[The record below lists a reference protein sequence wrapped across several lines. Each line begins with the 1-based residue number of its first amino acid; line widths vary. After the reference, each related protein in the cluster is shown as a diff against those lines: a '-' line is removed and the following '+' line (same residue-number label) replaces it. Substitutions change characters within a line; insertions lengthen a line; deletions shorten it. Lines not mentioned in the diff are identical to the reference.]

1 MIKNRKTHILLAA
14 ILCMSMLFTL
24 CACNK
29 APDGVS
35 VMLTD
40 QEYEEQ
46 LLAIEADTAMLII
59 DDTTP
64 LTGTPDDEAG
74 STAQA
79 FATQVLAMVNSERG
93 NLNLPP
99 LSGDNA
105 ALNAAAQARAVEIVT
120 SFSHTRP
127 NRQVCFTVLAEYQV
141 GYRAAGENI
150 AKGQSSPEAVM
161 RSWMNS
167 NGHRANIMNGNF
179 SSIGIGVAQDARGVF
194 HWVQL
199 FTG

>member
-1 MIKNRKTHILLAA
+1 
-14 ILCMSMLFTL
+14 MLFTL

-29 APDGVS
+29 APDGIS

-40 QEYEEQ
+40 QEYEEH
-46 LLAIEADTAMLII
+46 LLAIEADSALLII
-59 DDTTP
+59 DDNVP
-64 LTGTPDDEAG
+64 LTGSSGDETGTA
-74 STAQA
+74 AQA
-79 FATQVLAMVNSERG
+79 FAAQVLDLVNAERG

-99 LSGDNA
+99 LSGDNV
-105 ALNAAAQARAVEIVT
+105 ALNAAAQARAVEIIA

-127 NRQVCFTVLAEYQV
+127 NGQVCFSVFAEYQV
-141 GYRAAGENI
+141 SYRAAGENI

-167 NGHRANIMNGNF
+167 NGHRANIMGGNF
-179 SSIGIGVAQDARGVF
+179 TSIGIGVAQDARGTY
-194 HWVQL
+194 HWVQT